1 MECNGLHV
9 NAILFYSNVIFQFYS
24 QDLFGNEVLDVEED
38 DIEDNEKLL
47 LDETDDYLGR

>member
-1 MECNGLHV
+1 MLFFS
-9 NAILFYSNVIFQFYS
+9 ILMLYFNFSF
-24 QDLFGNEVLDVEED
+24 QDLFGNEVLDIEED